1 MVYKY
6 WPQHLLSALP
16 ARGTGLCYCTP
27 RHGWDEVLSCSD
39 KAMDWLPSL
48 QHCLPGNTILLPA
61 LQMLWAFPGGPTQ
74 AQKGNYEARPKRKK
88 KNTAFRKQVEK
99 RGREKREEAFL
110 FQLNSLVFLPPH
122 CIPTYHFSVDY
133 RL

>member
-61 LQMLWAFPGGPTQ
+61 LQMLRAFPGGPAQ

-88 KNTAFRKQVEK
+88 NTAFRKQVEK
-99 RGREKREEAFL
+99 RGEGEEGGSISVSAE
-110 FQLNSLVFLPPH
+110 QPSLS
-122 CIPTYHFSVDY
+122 PTTLHTYISFICG
-133 RL
+133 L

>member
-61 LQMLWAFPGGPTQ
+61 LQMLRAFPGGPAQ
-74 AQKGNYEARPKRKK
+74 AQKSNYEARPKRKK
-88 KNTAFRKQVEK
+88 KYSFSQAGGKKGEGEE
-99 RGREKREEAFL
+99 RGSISVSAEQPSLSPTTLHTYISFL
-110 FQLNSLVFLPPH
+110 CGL
-122 CIPTYHFSVDY
+122 
-133 RL
+133 